1 MPFDLTE
8 TAAKNPFADPAAMNL
23 SDVKA
28 KVAAA
33 PDLPERAK
41 SEMISALNSTAL
53 WQHQTLE
60 ELPANNALY
69 VGRLE
74 WNRCSY
80 VKDPRTGKR
89 VARPNPQEKWE
100 VIEVPRLRI
109 VDDALWARVKA
120 RQQDVRIEIGRD
132 LGGNALNRLHRRR
145 FLLSGLLVCGSC
157 GGSYTIVGLD
167 RYGCATR
174 RAKGTCANAL
184 VIGRHEIEERVLGG
198 LKERML
204 EPDLVSTFVEAFN
217 EEFRRH
223 ARTADAER
231 TSTKRTLADVE
242 RKLSGIV
249 RAIEDGAY
257 NATLKSRLTVLETEK
272 AELERK
278 LAGLKAAPVM
288 RLHSNLAELYRSK
301 VATLVDA
308 LNEPDAVSEAG
319 DILRS
324 LIERIVLTPVEGV
337 QRADAQSLFFKVV
350 AKNSGPVP
358 AAVNRREDS
367 PPRPSR

>member
-1 MPFDLTE
+1 
-8 TAAKNPFADPAAMNL
+8 
-23 SDVKA
+23 
-28 KVAAA
+28 
-33 PDLPERAK
+33 
-41 SEMISALNSTAL
+41 
-53 WQHQTLE
+53 
-60 ELPANNALY
+60 
-69 VGRLE
+69 
-74 WNRCSY
+74 
-80 VKDPRTGKR
+80 
-89 VARPNPQEKWE
+89 
-100 VIEVPRLRI
+100 
-109 VDDALWARVKA
+109 
-120 RQQDVRIEIGRD
+120 
-132 LGGNALNRLHRRR
+132 
-145 FLLSGLLVCGSC
+145 
-157 GGSYTIVGLD
+157 
-167 RYGCATR
+167 
-174 RAKGTCANAL
+174 
-184 VIGRHEIEERVLGG
+184 VIGRREIEERVLGG

-217 EEFRRH
+217 EELRRH

-278 LAGLKAAPVM
+278 LAGLKAAPVV

-337 QRADAQSLFFKVV
+337 LRAELHGDLATLACFAQAPERRSASAGPAGDPALLSVV
-350 AKNSGPVP
+350 AGRGFEPLTF
-358 AAVNRREDS
+358 RL
-367 PPRPSR
+367 